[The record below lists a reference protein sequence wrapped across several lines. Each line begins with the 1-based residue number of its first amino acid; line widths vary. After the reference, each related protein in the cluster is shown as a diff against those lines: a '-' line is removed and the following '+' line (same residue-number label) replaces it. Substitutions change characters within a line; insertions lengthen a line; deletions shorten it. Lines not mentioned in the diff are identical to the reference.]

1 MGQVNCGELF
11 ASYNL
16 GNSYTSGYQAELI
29 DMGDKRV
36 AAYSVTS
43 PDIKVYGDGNAA
55 LQNGTATV
63 KFDAAFAAM
72 LGATPN
78 VTVTPIGESNGLYI
92 VSMDKTG
99 FTVKENKGGQSNIQ
113 FTWIAVGNRI
123 DAANK
128 PELPKDLADRNFDTN
143 MKGVM
148 FDESNMEQTGTPV
161 WWDGQKVR
169 FDRPSAGTV
178 FHAQKTAP
186 QVKKATARKN
196 LGKGATAPAT
206 K

>member
-1 MGQVNCGELF
+1 MGQVSCGELF
-11 ASYNL
+11 ASYNM
-16 GNSYTSGYQAELI
+16 GNAYTSGYHAELVNV
-29 DMGDKRV
+29 GDKRV
-36 AAYSVTS
+36 AAFSVTS
-43 PDIKVYGDGNAA
+43 ADVKVYGDGNAT
-55 LQNGTATV
+55 LQNGTVTV
-63 KFDAAFAAM
+63 KFDAAFAIL

-99 FTVKENKGGQSNIQ
+99 FTVKENKNGQSNIQ

-128 PELPKDLADRNFDTN
+128 PELPKDLADKNFDAN

-148 FDESNMEQTGTPV
+148 FDESDLEHSGNPV

-169 FDRPSAGTV
+169 FDRPTGTI
-178 FHAQKTAP
+178 FHAQNAAP
-186 QVKKATARKN
+186 KCCTI
-196 LGKGATAPAT
+196 
-206 K
+206 